1 MAALAAL
8 LAVASVIVACTTSSV
23 VVPSANVSMSQVTR
37 STTIAAGA
45 SGTVSATCPANTQL
59 TSGGYAVQGT
69 PERVVA
75 TASYP
80 TAADTWTA
88 SAMART
94 DGSITLNAYANCLH
108 ASFSMSEQIVSE
120 DWNAPAKS
128 ETIHAVACPSGTTVT
143 GAGYAL
149 RMSGADVIS
158 SFAGT
163 QAASG
168 DQITPYGTVAAYD
181 QDATTGS
188 GTTYALCAAST
199 AVSVAQEQTTRSVT
213 SGDDTEMTVGCSN
226 GVLVGGGFGTSQVDL
241 ATPVYAFRSTASPG
255 FLYWQVDLAYHNDA
269 RPLTVAAMAVCAFFS
284 GAGTPAPDTPTAAA
298 GDLPVLD
305 GYPNSTPIPIP
316 SPTAIPTAT
325 PTPTPTPPPGA
336 YLSLKLSPSQ
346 YCTDNPSTC
355 PHNGDSDRNSDAHCS
370 GTSGQYDYPT
380 FTLTNIGGQMATW
393 TARPSA
399 LGVLAVPASGSIQPS
414 QSTPFHLIGTTGS
427 SFSVSISWP
436 SGDVMQEISQGIT
449 CVG

>member
-1 MAALAAL
+1 MAAFAAL
-8 LAVASVIVACTTSSV
+8 LAVTSVIVACTTSSV

-37 STTIAAGA
+37 STTIAASA
-45 SGTVSATCPANTQL
+45 SGSVSATCPANTQL

-69 PERVVA
+69 PERAVA

-88 SAMART
+88 SATARA
-94 DGSITLNAYANCLH
+94 DGPITLAAYANCLH
-108 ASFSMSEQIVSE
+108 AGFSINEQIVSE

-128 ETIHAVACPSGTTVT
+128 ETIHAVACPSGTTAT

-158 SFAGT
+158 SFAGM

-168 DQITPYGTVAAYD
+168 DLITPYGTVAAYD

-199 AVSVAQEQTTRSVT
+199 AIATAQEQTTRSVT

-226 GVLVGGGFGTSQVDL
+226 GVLVGGGFGTSQVDPT
-241 ATPVYAFRSTASPG
+241 TPVYAFRSTASPG

-269 RPLTVAAMAVCAFFS
+269 RPLSVAAIALCAFFS

-298 GDLPVLD
+298 GALPVLD
-305 GYPNSTPIPIP
+305 GYPGSTPVPIP
-316 SPTAIPTAT
+316 SPTAIPT
-325 PTPTPTPPPGA
+325 PTPAPTATPPPGP
-336 YLSLKLSPSQ
+336 YLSLTVGPSQ
-346 YCTDNPSTC
+346 YCHDNPTKCSH
-355 PHNGDSDRNSDAHCS
+355 PSDANCS

-380 FTLTNIGGQMATW
+380 LTLTNIGGQTATW
-393 TARPSA
+393 TAKPGTFS
-399 LGVLAVPASGSIQPS
+399 VIAVPASGSILPT
-414 QSTPFHLIGTTGS
+414 QSAAFHLSGTTFA
-427 SFSVSISWP
+427 SFSVSITWP
-436 SGDVMQEISQGIT
+436 SGDVTQEISQGIT